1 MRAGRCGWQHPLVGG
16 RCFGDG
22 SPVYEAYHDEE
33 WGRPR
38 RTEQAL
44 YEKICLEGL
53 SAGLSWL
60 TVLRKRAAF
69 RAAFADFDPDTV
81 ARFDGIG
88 HLLSDRALIRSAP
101 KLSAC
106 VRNARATVSLRAEG
120 GLVELLW
127 ASAEVPSPVRHRW
140 SDVPAATPASTAL
153 AGRLRRAGFTFV
165 GPVTVYSL
173 LQACGLVNDH
183 LLSCPVRADVERE
196 RLG

>member
-1 MRAGRCGWQHPLVGG
+1 MAG

-22 SPVYEAYHDEE
+22 NPLFEAYHDRE

-69 RAAFADFDPDTV
+69 RAAFADFDPDAV
-81 ARFDGIG
+81 ARFEGIG
-88 HLLSDRALIRSAP
+88 HLLEDRALIRSAP

-106 VRNARATVSLRAEG
+106 VRNAQATVALRADG

-127 ASAEVPSPVRHRW
+127 AAAELPSPVRR
-140 SDVPAATPASTAL
+140 SRADVPASTPASAVL
-153 AGRLRRAGFTFV
+153 AGQLRQAGFAFV

-183 LLSCPVRADVERE
+183 LVRCPVRADVERE
-196 RLG
+196 RQASARDSGSRPVG